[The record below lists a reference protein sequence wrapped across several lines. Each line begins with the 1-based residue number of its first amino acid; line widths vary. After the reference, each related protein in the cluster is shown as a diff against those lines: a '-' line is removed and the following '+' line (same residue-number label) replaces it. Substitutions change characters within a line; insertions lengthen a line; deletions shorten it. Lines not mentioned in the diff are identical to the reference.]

1 MKYKINFLFSAV
13 VLIAAALLSASN
25 VNGQEKFFFP
35 FAPWRESDLATHVP
49 TEGWVRFD
57 SLMAASP
64 DSAYYV
70 ELLSTA
76 DRQVKA
82 HRDLAKGI
90 EFEAVLQR
98 PLNNS
103 FSQRR
108 VEPAVH
114 RTGRDISVTYA
125 EVDSAKDRGIYAIR
139 TPRPPKPIA
148 SPDTL
153 AFASSLDSVLVEVAE
168 RVVKR
173 VPIELANGHGNGIT
187 AQVIEY
193 YNVLD
198 TLEANQHDFFFAQPE
213 GRYRF
218 TFFSQNNS
226 AHKPFVSHYTYQ
238 GGVTELIKGELIAP
252 PPPPPAEKEPI
263 DISALAFGDGD
274 GSAGAVAYLTLPNG
288 FMFGAGFDGQDW
300 SGDSQNGREL
310 FAGYRLPK
318 LPLFGNNLAVIVGF
332 RNEAELR
339 NYWDAW
345 GGFGS
350 LAFTPRLGGI
360 QLFLQGGV
368 RFMHV
373 KNNLVLG
380 GLIFENTDGG
390 VRVSDEVIQKEGK
403 KNEVS
408 PFIRAGFGIHF

>member
-1 MKYKINFLFSAV
+1 MKNSILFLAIAITV
-13 VLIAAALLSASN
+13 ITALVLPAPQ
-25 VNGQEKFFFP
+25 VQGQEKFFFP
-35 FAPWRESDLATHVP
+35 LPPYRLGQPVI
-49 TEGWVRFD
+49 
-57 SLMAASP
+57 P
-64 DSAYYV
+64 DSTAQKISAV
-70 ELLSTA
+70 LSANPGSRHWVGTA
-76 DRQVKA
+76 DVETKVFD
-82 HRDLAKGI
+82 DLQAGRVASKLDSKNSNQNFAGERGFAGSTQFGGTYDPHGRI
-90 EFEAVLQR
+90 VSSKDERGLILQITPP
-98 PLNNS
+98 PLP
-103 FSQRR
+103 
-108 VEPAVH
+108 V
-114 RTGRDISVTYA
+114 
-125 EVDSAKDRGIYAIR
+125 
-139 TPRPPKPIA
+139 

-173 VPIELANGHGNGIT
+173 IPLDLANGHSNGLT

-198 TLEANQHDFFFAQPE
+198 TLRADQREFFYAQPD
-213 GRYRF
+213 GRYRLS
-218 TFFSQNNS
+218 FFSPNHNG
-226 AHKPFVSHYTYQ
+226 HKPYVTPYAYQ
-238 GGVTELIKGELIAP
+238 GGVTELVRGEPIAP
-252 PPPPPAEKEPI
+252 PTPPPAEKEPV
-263 DISALAFGDGD
+263 DVSALAFGDGD
-274 GSAGAVAYLTLPNG
+274 GFAGATALVTLPTG
-288 FMFGAGFDGQDW
+288 WVLGAGFDARDW
-300 SGDSQNGREL
+300 AGRSEQGREV
-310 FAGYRLPK
+310 FIGHKLPK
-318 LPLFGNNLAVIVGF
+318 LPLLGDNLSFIVGF